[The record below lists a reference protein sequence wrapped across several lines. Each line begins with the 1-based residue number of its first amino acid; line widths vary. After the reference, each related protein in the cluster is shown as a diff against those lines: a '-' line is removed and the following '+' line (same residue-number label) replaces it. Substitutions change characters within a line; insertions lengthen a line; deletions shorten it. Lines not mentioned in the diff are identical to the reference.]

1 MAKHLMPFETS
12 YAHVPPQ
19 KMGWHGQ
26 TGGDEVDYPVSSIFF
41 KSKIASLLCLQPF
54 ETLWQ
59 FALI

>member
-12 YAHVPPQ
+12 YAHVPPP

-54 ETLWQ
+54 ETL
-59 FALI
+59 